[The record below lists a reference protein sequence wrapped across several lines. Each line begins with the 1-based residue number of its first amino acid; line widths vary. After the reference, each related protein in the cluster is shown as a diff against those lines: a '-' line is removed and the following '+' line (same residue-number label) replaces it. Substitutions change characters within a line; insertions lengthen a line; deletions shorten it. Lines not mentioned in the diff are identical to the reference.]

1 MLAANPPA
9 AKSRAQ
15 SIWVRLIVGLV
26 AVSLL
31 AAAAT
36 SLLIYERFVATNSAF
51 RDRTLQND
59 ARVISKLLRRA
70 AEGRP
75 LQLPDFLAD
84 GFQQGKGKFAIV
96 SEHGVLL
103 AGSAGVTG
111 ALASIDDADQR
122 DFFLTDGGSDGPKLY
137 GFTLHGTYGSKP
149 VWIQVAVP
157 QGEIAF
163 DSVLEEFIKDI
174 GWIWVPF
181 IIGLLGTNLLVARIG
196 LRPLQRAAAQA
207 EAIGPGAVS
216 ARLPEEGLPREVHAL
231 VGAVNRALDRLE
243 IAFQS
248 QQRFIADAAHELRTP
263 VAVLKAHAHILPE
276 HDGLVAWKQEI
287 DAMQRL
293 VNQLLDSARLDV
305 VALEKGQVVELNEIA
320 RAVAAQLAP
329 IAVGAGKS
337 IEVAPS
343 SGAVIINGS
352 TDLLACALRNLVEN
366 AIRHTA
372 PGTAVVIEI
381 SLPAT
386 LRVSDHGPGI
396 DPQERELIFKRF
408 WQGGRDRGGG
418 AGLGMDIVAR
428 SVAALGGSISI
439 SDAPGGAVF
448 TLEFQPTSPTEPAS
462 REIEHPVRER
472 HPDQQAPH
480 FRALTRERA
489 VES

>member
-1 MLAANPPA
+1 M
-9 AKSRAQ
+9 
-15 SIWVRLIVGLV
+15 
-26 AVSLL
+26 
-31 AAAAT
+31 
-36 SLLIYERFVATNSAF
+36 
-51 RDRTLQND
+51 
-59 ARVISKLLRRA
+59 
-70 AEGRP
+70 
-75 LQLPDFLAD
+75 
-84 GFQQGKGKFAIV
+84 
-96 SEHGVLL
+96 
-103 AGSAGVTG
+103 
-111 ALASIDDADQR
+111 
-122 DFFLTDGGSDGPKLY
+122 
-137 GFTLHGTYGSKP
+137 
-149 VWIQVAVP
+149 
-157 QGEIAF
+157 
-163 DSVLEEFIKDI
+163 LEEFIKDI

-196 LRPLQRAAAQA
+196 LQPLQRAAAQA

-248 QQRFIADAAHELRTP
+248 QQKFIADAAHQPRTP

-287 DAMQRL
+287 EQPCSGSSTSFS
-293 VNQLLDSARLDV
+293 NSARLDV

-343 SGAVIINGS
+343 SGPVIINGS

-462 REIEHPVRER
+462 RELSTPYGDVTGSAGATFSRASPGASCGVLTHR
-472 HPDQQAPH
+472 HAGRPRPFH
-480 FRALTRERA
+480 
-489 VES
+489 SS